1 MKIKFKTILLILL
14 LVVGFQN
21 MNAQEDFD
29 DDTQDVPSAPI
40 NDYIIPMLLVGV
52 YLGFRLMKSKTK
64 EA

>member
-1 MKIKFKTILLILL
+1 MKNFKTLLIILML
-14 LVVGFQN
+14 SVGIQN

-40 NDYIIPMLLVGV
+40 NDYIIPMLLAGV
-52 YLGFRLMKSKTK
+52 YLGYRLLKSRTK

>member
-1 MKIKFKTILLILL
+1 MKNIKTLFIILMLSLGI
-14 LVVGFQN
+14 QN

-40 NDYIIPMLLVGV
+40 NDYIIPMLLVGA
-52 YLGFRLMKSKTK
+52 YLGYRLLKSRTR

>member
-1 MKIKFKTILLILL
+1 MKNFKTLLIILML
-14 LVVGFQN
+14 SAGVQT

-40 NDYIIPMLLVGV
+40 NDYIVPMLLAGV
-52 YLGFRLMKSKTK
+52 YLGYKLLKSRTK

>member
-1 MKIKFKTILLILL
+1 MKNFKTLLIILML
-14 LVVGFQN
+14 SVGIQN

-40 NDYIIPMLLVGV
+40 NDYIVPMLLAGV
-52 YLGFRLMKSKTK
+52 YLGYRLLKSRTK

>member
-1 MKIKFKTILLILL
+1 MKNFKTLLIILML
-14 LVVGFQN
+14 SVGIQN

-40 NDYIIPMLLVGV
+40 NDYIVPMLLVGV
-52 YLGFRLMKSKTK
+52 YLGYRLLKSRTK

>member
-1 MKIKFKTILLILL
+1 MKNFKTLLIILML
-14 LVVGFQN
+14 SAGVQN

-40 NDYIIPMLLVGV
+40 NDYIVPMLLAGV
-52 YLGFRLMKSKTK
+52 CLGYRLMKSRTK

>member
-1 MKIKFKTILLILL
+1 MKNFKTLLIILML
-14 LVVGFQN
+14 SVGIQK

-40 NDYIIPMLLVGV
+40 NDYIIPMLLAGV
-52 YLGFRLMKSKTK
+52 YLGYRLLKSRTK

>member
-1 MKIKFKTILLILL
+1 MKNFKTLLIILIL
-14 LVVGFQN
+14 SVGIQN

-40 NDYIIPMLLVGV
+40 NDYIVPMLLAGV
-52 YLGFRLMKSKTK
+52 YLGYRLLKSRTK

>member
-1 MKIKFKTILLILL
+1 MKNFKTLLIILML
-14 LVVGFQN
+14 SAGVQT

-40 NDYIIPMLLVGV
+40 NDYIVPMLLAGV
-52 YLGFRLMKSKTK
+52 YLGYRLLKSRTK